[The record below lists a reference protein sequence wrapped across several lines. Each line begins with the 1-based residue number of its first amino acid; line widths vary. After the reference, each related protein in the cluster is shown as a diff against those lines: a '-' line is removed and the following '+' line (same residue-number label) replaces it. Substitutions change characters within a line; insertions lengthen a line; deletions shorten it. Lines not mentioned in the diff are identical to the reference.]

1 MKKTAL
7 LSLSIVTLFI
17 PTFAKA
23 NSPPQKVEN
32 IFRFHL
38 ASEPSSLDPNKQ
50 RSATSSFI
58 LANLYRNLFYYSNDK
73 GLVADL
79 AESCQRDSKNRL
91 ICKLKDIKWSDG
103 TPLTAND
110 FLKTYQKI
118 LDVKTSAPRA
128 DLLFKIKNAEEIY
141 QGKLPLKSLG
151 IEALDQKTLRY
162 TFKSFD
168 SEFEFNLANNI
179 LAPTKSDL
187 SAFTGPYQMKDWSKG
202 KRILLTPNFEYKAGH
217 PQRPPVEVLFIE
229 EDSVAL
235 QLYEKNE
242 LHYLRRLPTLFIP
255 KFKTRKD
262 FHFYPVIRLDY
273 LGFGPN
279 LDKEENIRK
288 ALTYSLN
295 YPELQKIFSSEGRPG
310 CAGLPD
316 SWFPTK
322 APCFDY
328 DLKKI
333 PQVKSSPLVFAFSA
347 LGGEDHKRA
356 TEWMQNQ
363 WARHAKL
370 QVKLEARENKAFV
383 LSLENNPPDIFRKGV
398 APERP
403 TCLASLEI
411 FSKGNP
417 ENFLR
422 NNSEAYEKIVSD
434 LARAQSVSEKKR
446 LCLAGIDYLMERHA
460 FIPLGAIH
468 FSALVKPQFK
478 GWNLNQMN
486 QLDLS
491 GLYFSP

>member
-1 MKKTAL
+1 MKKNIL
-7 LSLSIVTLFI
+7 LSLSFFVLHFSS
-17 PTFAKA
+17 FASA
-23 NSPPQKVEN
+23 NAPKDKDGT

-58 LANLYRNLFYYSNDK
+58 LSNLYRNLFYYSNEK
-73 GLVADL
+73 GLTLDL
-79 AESCQRDSKNRL
+79 AESCKRDSQRRL
-91 ICKLKDIKWSDG
+91 ICKLKDTKWSDG
-103 TPLTAND
+103 TSVTAHE
-110 FLKTYQKI
+110 FLKTYHKI
-118 LDVKTSAPRA
+118 LDVKNSAPRA

-141 QGKLPLKSLG
+141 KGKLPVKSLG
-151 IEALDQKTLRY
+151 VEVLDQKTLRY
-162 TFKSFD
+162 TFKEFD
-168 SEFEFNLANNI
+168 SEFEYNLANNI

-187 SAFTGPYQMKDWSKG
+187 SAFSGPYQVKDWSKG

-217 PQRPPVEVLFIE
+217 PARPPVEVLFIE

-242 LHYLRRLPTLFIP
+242 LQYLRRLPTLFIP

-273 LGFGPN
+273 LGFGPK
-279 LDKEENIRK
+279 LDSELDVRK

-316 SWFPTK
+316 SWFPEKT
-322 APCFDY
+322 PCFDY
-328 DLKKI
+328 DLKKV

-363 WARHAKL
+363 WARHAKI

-422 NNSEAYEKIVSD
+422 NNSEEYEKIIAD
-434 LARAQSVSEKKR
+434 LARAQSDSEKKR
-446 LCLAGIDYLMERHA
+446 LCLAGINYLMDRHA

-468 FSALVKPQFK
+468 FSALIKPQFK

>member
-1 MKKTAL
+1 MKKIAL
-7 LSLSIVTLFI
+7 LSLSLF
-17 PTFAKA
+17 TFHLSGLASTKSE
-23 NSPPQKVEN
+23 SPKPGTV
-32 IFRFHL
+32 FRFHL
-38 ASEPSSLDPNKQ
+38 AAEPSSLDPNKQ

-58 LANLYRNLFYYSNDK
+58 LSNLYRNLFYYSNEK
-73 GLVADL
+73 GLVPDL
-79 AESCQRDSKNRL
+79 AESCKRDSQRRL
-91 ICKLKDIKWSDG
+91 TCKIKDLKWSDG
-103 TPLTAND
+103 SPLTSKD
-110 FLKTYQKI
+110 FLRTYHKI
-118 LDVKTSAPRA
+118 LDIKNSAPRA
-128 DLLFKIKNAEEIY
+128 DLLFKLKNAEEIY
-141 QGKLPLKSLG
+141 KGKLPAESLG
-151 IEALDQKTLRY
+151 VEVLDEKTLRY
-162 TFKSFD
+162 TFKGFD
-168 SEFEFNLANNI
+168 SEFEYNLANNI
-179 LAPTKSDL
+179 LAPTKNEL
-187 SAFTGPYQMKDWSKG
+187 SAFSGPYQVQDWAKG
-202 KRILLTPNFEYKAGH
+202 KRILLSPNSEYKAGH
-217 PQRPPVEVLFIE
+217 PQRPLVEVLFIE

-242 LHYLRRLPTLFIP
+242 LQYLRRLPTLFIP

-273 LGFGPN
+273 LGFGPK
-279 LDKEENIRK
+279 LDSEINIRK

-316 SWFPTK
+316 SWFPEK
-322 APCFDY
+322 SPCFDY
-328 DLKKI
+328 DLKKV
-333 PQVKSSPLVFAFSA
+333 PPVKSSPLIFAFSA

-383 LSLENNPPDIFRKGV
+383 LSLEKSPPDIFRKGV

-422 NNSEAYEKIVSD
+422 NTSEEYEKIIAD
-434 LARAQSVSEKKR
+434 LARAQTDADKKR
-446 LCLAGIDYLMERHA
+446 LCSKGINFLMDRHA

-468 FSALVKPQFK
+468 FSTLVKPQFK